1 MKQWDKHLFSKFAL
15 RDVIF
20 LGFCATFIVVSR
32 AGLRLHLNIPGHA
45 MFFTMFFLI
54 LASGCVPKMWAATIV
69 GFVAGCLLVL
79 LGLGKEG
86 PLMVLKLILPGF
98 IVDCCCLV
106 YPRIAVSS
114 IACAVVGVIGS
125 ASRFLTITVTDML
138 AGIEWTI
145 IMEHA
150 LITSLLGMAF
160 GGLGAL
166 MVPPIIRRLEA
177 HKLLHR
183 E

>member
-1 MKQWDKHLFSKFAL
+1 MKQWDTALFRKFAL

-54 LASGCVPKMWAATIV
+54 LASGCVPKMWASTIV
-69 GFVAGCLLVL
+69 GIVAGSLLVL

-86 PLMVLKLILPGF
+86 PFMIIKFVVPGF
-98 IVDCCCLV
+98 LVDCCRLI
-106 YPRIAVSS
+106 YPKMAVSS
-114 IACAVVGVIGS
+114 IACAIVGIIGS
-125 ASRFLTITVTDML
+125 ASRFLTIIITDMI
-138 AGIEWTI
+138 ARVEWAI
-145 IMEHA
+145 IIEHA

-166 MVPPIIRRLEA
+166 MVPPIIRRLQA

-183 E
+183 G

>member
-1 MKQWDKHLFSKFAL
+1 MKQWDRHLFSKFAL

-54 LASGCVPKMWAATIV
+54 LASGCVPKMWASTIV
-69 GFVAGCLLVL
+69 GLVAGCLLVL

-86 PLMVLKLILPGF
+86 PLMVIKLVVPGF
-98 IVDCCCLV
+98 IVDCCRFI
-106 YPRIAVSS
+106 YPKMATSS

-125 ASRFLTITVTDML
+125 ASRFLTVIITDTL
-138 AGIEWTI
+138 AGIEWGI
-145 IMEHA
+145 IIEHA
-150 LITSLLGMAF
+150 LITSLMGMVF

-166 MVPPIIRRLEA
+166 MVSPIIRRLEA
-177 HKLLHR
+177 HNLLHR